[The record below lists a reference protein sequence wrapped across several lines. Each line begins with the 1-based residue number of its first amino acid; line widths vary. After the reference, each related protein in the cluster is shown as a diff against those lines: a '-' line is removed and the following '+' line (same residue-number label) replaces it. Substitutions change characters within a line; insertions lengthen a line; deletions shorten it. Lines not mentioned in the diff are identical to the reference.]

1 MNYIKLVISIAIP
14 LFIGFIGSFFTSSS
28 VDTWYKTLKKPDF
41 NPPNWVFSP
50 VWTLLFILIG
60 LSFYIIWKNNFG
72 GKKVLL
78 LNIFF
83 TQLFANLIWSLFF
96 FGLRSPFWALI
107 DIIVLWLAI
116 LVNIIV
122 FYRVSKPA
130 GILLV
135 PYILWVSFAALLNF
149 YLYILNK

>member
-96 FGLRSPFWALI
+96 FGLRGPFWALI

>member
-96 FGLRSPFWALI
+96 FGLRSPFLALI

>member
-83 TQLFANLIWSLFF
+83 TQLFANLLWSLFF

>member
-78 LNIFF
+78 LIFF
-83 TQLFANLIWSLFF
+83 
-96 FGLRSPFWALI
+96 
-107 DIIVLWLAI
+107 
-116 LVNIIV
+116 
-122 FYRVSKPA
+122 
-130 GILLV
+130 
-135 PYILWVSFAALLNF
+135 LLNF
-149 YLYILNK
+149 LLI

>member
-83 TQLFANLIWSLFF
+83 TQLFANLLWSLFF
-96 FGLRSPFWALI
+96 FGLRSPFLALI